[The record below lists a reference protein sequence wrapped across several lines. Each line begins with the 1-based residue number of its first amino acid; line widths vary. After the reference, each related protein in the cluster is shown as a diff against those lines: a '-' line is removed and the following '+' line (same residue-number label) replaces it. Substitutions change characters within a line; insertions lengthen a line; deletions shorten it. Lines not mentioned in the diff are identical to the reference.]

1 MTRSYIST
9 SIDSVPVRIEEGLDD
24 PLENEESTIETLSML
39 GQIAHCKYEA
49 SSTALVNLFDPITEQ
64 YQNLITQASAT
75 NIMTNPEPFREALEI
90 IETKFAWLVY
100 IMASFVGNRSAFL
113 NSEDLD
119 KIDSEITTKVLQL
132 MNVQQ
137 SLQNQHGNTFMN
149 EKLDLAFIY
158 FFQQFKKSYMSE
170 SNGRDVSCAS
180 CIKER
185 LIFTKFS
192 NLVS

>member
-1 MTRSYIST
+1 M
-9 SIDSVPVRIEEGLDD
+9 PVRIEEGLDD
-24 PLENEESTIETLSML
+24 PLENEEAFIETLNML
-39 GQIAHCKYEA
+39 GQIAHCQYEA
-49 SSTALVNLFDPITEQ
+49 SSTALLSLFDPITVQ
-64 YQNLITQASAT
+64 YQDLINQATTMS
-75 NIMTNPEPFREALEI
+75 NPDSFREALEI
-90 IETKFAWLVY
+90 VETKFAWLVY

-132 MNVQQ
+132 MDVQQ

-170 SNGRDVSCAS
+170 SNGRDVS
-180 CIKER
+180 R
-185 LIFTKFS
+185 G
-192 NLVS
+192 